1 MASSEQLE
9 REAEATRVR
18 IEQTLAELRTRISPG
33 QIVDQAVDY
42 ARDAAGGDFMRNL
55 SRQVAKNPV
64 PVALMGAGLV
74 WLMMAPRRPR
84 NGAIEQPGDGSV
96 DTTEPASSNASAK
109 RTGTMTSDS
118 KSKAQT
124 AADTAAERS
133 EKSHEKAGSMASGAY
148 EKSADAAARAYDKAS
163 DLAGSAYE
171 RAGDMIGRARETG
184 SEAYGRARDA
194 ASHSMASAR
203 GARRSISKFA
213 REEPLVVAG
222 IGIALGAVIGALL
235 PSTDIENRTMG
246 ERSDALKADAVEA
259 AREQWEHGKEI
270 AETGWAEAK
279 EAARRTWEDAKEEAQ
294 RSWDETKRT
303 AGSADGHA
311 GDLTGTQAPLVPSEA
326 EAKAERVAAAAKRN
340 ARSGS
345 GSRPVQSS

>member
-1 MASSEQLE
+1 MARKGPVMASSEQLE

-55 SRQVAKNPV
+55 SRQAAKNPV
-64 PVALMGAGLV
+64 PVAVMGAGLV
-74 WLMMAPRRPR
+74 GLMMAPRRPR

-148 EKSADAAARAYDKAS
+148 EKSAD
-163 DLAGSAYE
+163 
-171 RAGDMIGRARETG
+171 
-184 SEAYGRARDA
+184 
-194 ASHSMASAR
+194 
-203 GARRSISKFA
+203 
-213 REEPLVVAG
+213 
-222 IGIALGAVIGALL
+222 
-235 PSTDIENRTMG
+235 
-246 ERSDALKADAVEA
+246 
-259 AREQWEHGKEI
+259 
-270 AETGWAEAK
+270 
-279 EAARRTWEDAKEEAQ
+279 
-294 RSWDETKRT
+294 
-303 AGSADGHA
+303 
-311 GDLTGTQAPLVPSEA
+311 
-326 EAKAERVAAAAKRN
+326 
-340 ARSGS
+340 
-345 GSRPVQSS
+345 